1 MKSIPRSVCG
11 LLAAMLLAAGCAS
24 VGETKFYTLSAPS
37 DLEKGAYR
45 GPSEPGAPPIFIDVM
60 PVRVPERLVRPQL
73 VVSMKGQETQ
83 LLILEQARWSSH
95 FNYELRDAF
104 AAAIAGKI
112 GVINEISEIG
122 ETRGNKASGHPVY
135 RIAIELRQF
144 DATIGDRVN
153 ARFDWTITHSMRAA
167 RRAACYS
174 IISEASGSSIESL
187 VKGIQNVVKTA
198 AERIS
203 QNLIELNGSGA
214 ATCGPQKTMDDN
226 AGG

>member
-1 MKSIPRSVCG
+1 
-11 LLAAMLLAAGCAS
+11 MLLAAGCAS

-45 GPSEPGAPPIFIDVM
+45 GPSEHGALPIFIDVM
-60 PVRVPERLVRPQL
+60 PVRVPERLARPQL
-73 VVSMKGQETQ
+73 VVRNKGQETQ

-122 ETRGNKASGHPVY
+122 EIRGNRALGHPVY
-135 RIAIELRQF
+135 RIAIQLRQF

-153 ARFDWTITHSMRAA
+153 TRFDWTIIHSTQA

-174 IISEASGSSIESL
+174 MISEVSGSSIESL
-187 VKGIQNVVKTA
+187 VKGIQNVVRTA

-203 QNLIELNGSGA
+203 ENLIELNGSGA
-214 ATCGPQKTMDDN
+214 ATCRP
-226 AGG
+226 